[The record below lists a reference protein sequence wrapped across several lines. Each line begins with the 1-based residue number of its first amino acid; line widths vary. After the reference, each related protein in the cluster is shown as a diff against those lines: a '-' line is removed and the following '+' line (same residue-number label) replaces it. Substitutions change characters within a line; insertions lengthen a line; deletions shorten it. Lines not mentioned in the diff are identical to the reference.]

1 MNILAILLF
10 VFSSSFDIFT
20 VSIAYGL
27 KNIKINLSSNLVI
40 AIISSLG
47 TFLSMELGTAL
58 TSILPEKSAAI
69 IGGVIL
75 LILGIYFIYDYYKE
89 LKVNKSIKICEYA
102 KSPICILDKPEIA
115 DIDKSGTIEFK
126 ESFMLS
132 IALALNN
139 IGLGIGAS
147 VAGLNIVLTTLITFI
162 FSIIII
168 PLGLYCSR
176 KLLNNKLGEKGSL
189 ISGILLIILAIMTI
203 LY

>member
-1 MNILAILLF
+1 MNILAVLLF

-20 VSIAYGL
+20 VAIAYGL

-40 AIISSLG
+40 AFISSLG
-47 TFLSMELGTAL
+47 TFLSMKLGTAL
-58 TSILPEKSAAI
+58 TTVLPEKSAVL
-69 IGGVIL
+69 IGSVIL
-75 LILGIYFIYDYYKE
+75 LILGVYFIFDYYKQ
-89 LKVNKSIKICEYA
+89 LKLSRPSNTCDDV

-115 DIDKSGTIEFK
+115 DIDKSGSIEFK

-139 IGLGIGAS
+139 VGLGIGAS

-162 FSIIII
+162 FSIVII

-189 ISGILLIILAIMTI
+189 ISGILLIVLAVIT
-203 LY
+203 LL

>member
-47 TFLSMELGTAL
+47 TFLSMQLGTAL
-58 TSILPEKSAAI
+58 TNILPEKSAAI
-69 IGGVIL
+69 IGSIIL
-75 LILGIYFIYDYYKE
+75 FMLGLYFILDYYKQI
-89 LKVNKSIKICEYA
+89 KVKNVTSNCEDS

-139 IGLGIGAS
+139 VGLGIGAS

-162 FSIIII
+162 FSIVII
-168 PLGLYCSR
+168 PLGLYCSK

-189 ISGILLIILAIMTI
+189 ISGILLTILAILTI
-203 LY
+203 L

>member
-20 VSIAYGL
+20 VAIAYGL
-27 KNIKINLSSNLVI
+27 KNIKINISSNLVI

-47 TFLSMELGTAL
+47 TFLSMKLGTAL
-58 TSILPEKSAAI
+58 TTILPEKSAAI
-69 IGGVIL
+69 IGSIIL
-75 LILGIYFIYDYYKE
+75 LLLGMYFIFDYYKQ
-89 LKVNKSIKICEYA
+89 IKIYKPDPYCDDV

-115 DIDKSGTIEFK
+115 DTDKSGTIEFK

-147 VAGLNIVLTTLITFI
+147 IAGLNITITTLITFI

-176 KLLNNKLGEKGSL
+176 KFLNNKLGEKGSL
-189 ISGILLIILAIMTI
+189 ISGILLIVLAAMTVI
-203 LY
+203 F